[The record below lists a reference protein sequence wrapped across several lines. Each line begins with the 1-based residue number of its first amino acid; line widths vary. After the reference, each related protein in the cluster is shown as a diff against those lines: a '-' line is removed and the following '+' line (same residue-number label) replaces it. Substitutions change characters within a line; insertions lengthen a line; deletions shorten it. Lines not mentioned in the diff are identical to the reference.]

1 MSKSILRV
9 GIAALVVTLVVA
21 LPGTAAAQDRE
32 NAATKLYPIHNV
44 RVGSAYT
51 LAQSI
56 CEEAFTLAR
65 NAGDGDNGRGFI
77 CQVVA
82 MQAERSLAVS
92 ATPELHARIARMLAE
107 FDRMPETK
115 AFHIIVLSAGTM
127 TTDQDLDIPDGARRA
142 LSDFA
147 EFMPYSSFEVLGS
160 GLLRTSR
167 RAQTTLPGPVE
178 FSVGIVFRPVSEP
191 QAPILIEEFEISQE
205 IQATYTPSGEVARD
219 AFSRQV
225 LQTTFTIAPGE
236 TVVVG
241 TSKLEGDD
249 DAIIVL
255 LTAIRN

>member
-9 GIAALVVTLVVA
+9 SIAALVVTLAVA
-21 LPGTAAAQDRE
+21 LPGAGAAQGQE
-32 NAATKLYPIHNV
+32 GVATTLYPILNV
-44 RVGSAYT
+44 RVGSAHR

-56 CEEAFTLAR
+56 CEEAWRLAR
-65 NAGDGDNGRGFI
+65 NTGDADEII
-77 CQVVA
+77 CEVVELSR
-82 MQAERSLAVS
+82 ERSLAVS
-92 ATPELHARIARMLAE
+92 ATPELHARIAAMLAE

-127 TTDQDLDIPDGARRA
+127 TTDQDLDIPSGAARA

-147 EFMPYSSFEVLGS
+147 EFMPYSAFEVLSS
-160 GLLRTSR
+160 GLLRTSQD
-167 RAQTTLPGPVE
+167 AQTTLTGPVE
-178 FSVGIVFRPVSEP
+178 FRVGIEFRPVADP
-191 QAPILIEEFEISQE
+191 QAPILIESFNISQM
-205 IQATYTPSGEVARD
+205 IQPTYTPSGDVARD
-219 AFSRQV
+219 AYTRQV

-249 DAIIVL
+249 GAVIVL